1 MIVSVLSLLLSV
13 VVFDAV
19 VVVVVVAVRSWSELL
34 KDDIGLE
41 RVSIVG

>member
-19 VVVVVVAVRSWSELL
+19 VVVVVAVRSWSEPL
-34 KDDIGLE
+34 KDAIGLE

>member
-1 MIVSVLSLLLSV
+1 MIVSFLSLSLSV

-19 VVVVVVAVRSWSELL
+19 VVVVAVRSWSEPL
-34 KDDIGLE
+34 KDAIGLE

>member
-1 MIVSVLSLLLSV
+1 
-13 VVFDAV
+13 VFDAV